1 MTRQNT
7 MQEIIDEMNRSAKT
21 FAEQSGAIT
30 CETFSVFK
38 KGSQAENIKQHFAE
52 LVYPAGY
59 VLLFQ
64 YTAHGLA
71 GVVNSILECY
81 LIPDCFPALPYPLS
95 HIAGFLETDTPL
107 LLTIPMISDAQTMQ
121 DSFAQLAEVIIG
133 MQPKIETLVSD
144 SDRCAAVRIS
154 FLEHVF
160 AETKKQ
166 ITVLDDEALWTLE
179 FFYTLL
185 TNHMAGDPYLRY
197 MYGNTDKALVKLER
211 MKYKSNYEQRL
222 IRLLQKEVP
231 ARPAVPLSVQENI
244 RGKYN
249 KNGSPKSAGKEV
261 GALFLSWIIW
271 TVIWIPF
278 FVGIFFLFYFVESR
292 NAELVL
298 GPMAQLPFV
307 FLPSFLMGICS
318 SYYSRHFVYRLLFKK
333 SYEKQQRLDHIENGP
348 GSDRLMKVFFTL
360 LLIGGMFF
368 TLLMVKWNV
377 KLLPNGIVDN
387 SAFFSLKET
396 YYRYKEVD
404 KVYYKPNR
412 IIDDEPVDFSSYVIA
427 LKNGE
432 QIDLYDFVP
441 EEKDYDEFLSLIR
454 KKGVPV
460 EKQP

>member
-1 MTRQNT
+1 
-7 MQEIIDEMNRSAKT
+7 
-21 FAEQSGAIT
+21 
-30 CETFSVFK
+30 
-38 KGSQAENIKQHFAE
+38 
-52 LVYPAGY
+52 
-59 VLLFQ
+59 
-64 YTAHGLA
+64 
-71 GVVNSILECY
+71 
-81 LIPDCFPALPYPLS
+81 
-95 HIAGFLETDTPL
+95 
-107 LLTIPMISDAQTMQ
+107 MQ

-244 RGKYN
+244 RAKYN

-318 SYYSRHFVYRLLFKK
+318 GYYSRHFVYRLLFKK

>member
-95 HIAGFLETDTPL
+95 HIAGFLEADTPL

-244 RGKYN
+244 RAKYN

-261 GALFLSWIIW
+261 GALF
-271 TVIWIPF
+271 
-278 FVGIFFLFYFVESR
+278 FVESR